1 VSSEAPLLVLARRI
15 HTLDPAATPD
25 GARPDAL
32 LVQHGRVLAAGRAE
46 ELRRAAPGVRTLDLR
61 PATLTPGLA
70 DAHIHLVEWA
80 FARREIDLAAA
91 ASPEQAAHL
100 VARHAGRGSG
110 WIRGRGW
117 NPHRWRTA
125 PTRELL
131 DRAAPGRPVALQS
144 HDMHALWVNTAA
156 LEHAGIGP
164 DTPDPV
170 GGRIVRDGEGRP
182 TGLLLERAAELVVRS
197 IPPVSDADAEAA
209 LLDAQ
214 AELHRHGITAV
225 HCLPNIHI
233 TGPDPLPVLE
243 RLRARDL
250 LRLRV
255 LVHLPLAALDEAI
268 RIGLRSGFGSEWI
281 RIGGVKMFLDGALGS
296 RTAWLR
302 EPYTG
307 SRDHGIQVLPADEFR
322 ETVRRAANAGIASV
336 VHAIG
341 DAAVSLAVDVLSD
354 PAARGPALP
363 HRIEHVQLCPPERF
377 AGLGTGG
384 IIASVQPCHLI
395 TDWRAAERHWGIERC
410 RGAYAFRSLRD
421 GGAVLAFGSDAP
433 VEPVDPRRGL
443 FAAVARQDLDGQPAD
458 GWFPAERLSPA
469 DALRAYT
476 AGPAFAAGV
485 AGFLGTLAPGAAAD
499 FVAWDEDPLE
509 LDAPALLRLR
519 CLATAVGGAVV
530 WSEVPTH
537 THA

>member
-1 VSSEAPLLVLARRI
+1 MSADAPLLVLARRI
-15 HTLDPAATPD
+15 HTLDPASTTD
-25 GARPDAL
+25 GPRPDAL
-32 LVQHGRVLAAGRAE
+32 LIQHGRILAAGSAE
-46 ELRRAAPGVRTLDLR
+46 DLRRAAPTARTLDLR
-61 PATLTPGLA
+61 PATLTPGLV

-80 FARREIDLAAA
+80 LFRRDVDLTAA

-100 VARHAGRGSG
+100 VARHAGRGSA

-117 NPHRWRTA
+117 NPHRWATA

-144 HDMHALWVNTAA
+144 HDMHALWVSTAA
-156 LEHAGIGP
+156 LELAGIGP
-164 DTPDPV
+164 DTPDPE
-170 GGRIVRDGEGRP
+170 GGRIVRDAEGRP
-182 TGLLLERAAELVVRS
+182 TGLLLERAAELVVRG

-225 HCLPNIHI
+225 HCLPNIHV
-233 TGPDPLPVLE
+233 TGPDPLPLLE
-243 RLRARDL
+243 SLRARDL

-255 LVHLPLAALDEAI
+255 LVHLPVASLDDAI
-268 RIGLRSGFGSEWI
+268 RVGLRSGFGGEWI
-281 RIGGVKMFLDGALGS
+281 RIGAVKMFLDGALGS

-302 EPYTG
+302 EPYVG
-307 SRDHGIQVLPADEFR
+307 STSRGIEVMPADEFR

-341 DAAVSLAVDVLSD
+341 DAAVSRAIDVLSD
-354 PAARGPALP
+354 PAVRGPALP

-377 AGLGTGG
+377 ADLGAAG

-395 TDWRAAERHWGIERC
+395 TDWRAAERHWGADRC
-410 RGAYAFRSLRD
+410 RGAYAFRSLRE

-443 FAAVARQDLDGQPAD
+443 FAAVARQDLEGEPSG
-458 GWFPAERLSPA
+458 GWFPDERLTAA

-476 AGPAFAAGV
+476 AGPAFAAGL
-485 AGFLGTLAPGAAAD
+485 AGRLGTLAPGAAAD
-499 FVAWDEDPLE
+499 FAAWDEDPLE

-519 CLATAVGGAVV
+519 CLATAVGGSLV
-530 WSEVPTH
+530 WSDIPS
-537 THA
+537 HAHA